1 MIYLRA
7 GRCKATLFGSSLLG
21 GLAVLTL
28 MSAGQA
34 HAAKVPTLA
43 IVNAEIFDATGAA
56 PYHGALVVRD
66 GRIVDVGPA
75 VRAPRGATV
84 IDAKGEALLPGFF
97 DVHTHWTPAGAP
109 AITPKIADAYVASG
123 VTTVNDFHQQ
133 PESFEPRRRWLGAL
147 TAPHVNFVARV
158 STPGGH
164 GADWADEATT
174 RWVDTP
180 ESARAAIEG
189 LAPYKPDAIKAFTDG
204 WRYGSAPDNTSMDGW
219 TLKALTDA
227 AHKLNLK
234 VLTHTVT
241 VDRGVVAADSGV
253 DIIAHSLQDRLLDE
267 ATIAK
272 IKASGLFYAP
282 TLAVYE
288 PVKPGQKPP
297 ADADSPRAQQAVRK
311 FGYALANVKTL
322 QAAGVPIALGT
333 DAGMPGAP
341 HGASTLRELEL
352 LVQAGLTPT
361 QALTAGTATSA
372 RAMNLLADRGTLE
385 KGKRADFVL
394 VSGKPWVSIADVR
407 KVDRVFIDGRPVF
420 GPGAVRS
427 AANDRPTMPALK
439 AKALI
444 DDFERADGR
453 TALDTLRLDDFDGG
467 RDRSLEVS
475 QVLDRGDGDKVLS
488 VAARMAIKAE
498 PDAGVLLPLSRGS
511 VEPVDA
517 TAFQGVSFDIRG
529 DGGSYWVNINTVS
542 GPWQAEV
549 KADPTWRKIQVPF
562 TAFVPA
568 SSARGGAKVWS
579 SVELLEVGVSGS
591 RPAGRK
597 LWFELDDVT
606 FY

>member
-1 MIYLRA
+1 MIVLQL
-7 GRCKATLFGSSLLG
+7 GLSKASFRGALIAASVLLPV
-21 GLAVLTL
+21 A
-28 MSAGQA
+28 AA
-34 HAAKVPTLA
+34 HAATPAVA
-43 IVNAEIFDATGAA
+43 IINAQIFDGTGAA
-56 PYHGALVVRD
+56 PYKGVLVAQD
-66 GRIVDVGPA
+66 GRIVDVGPKA
-75 VRAPRGATV
+75 KPPRGAQV
-84 IDAKGEALLPGFF
+84 IDAKGEAVVPGFF

-109 AITPKIADAYVASG
+109 AITPKIADAYLASG

-133 PESFEPRRRWLGAL
+133 PESFAPRRQWLSTL

-174 RWVDTP
+174 RWVNTP
-180 ESARAAIEG
+180 EAAKAAIEG

-204 WRYGSAPDNTSMDGW
+204 WRYGSSPDNTSMDGW

-234 VLTHTVT
+234 VLSHTVT
-241 VDRGVVAADSGV
+241 VERGAVAAGSGV
-253 DIIAHSLQDRLLDE
+253 DIIAHSLQDEPIDAE
-267 ATIAK
+267 TVAK
-272 IKASGLFYAP
+272 LKANGTFYAP

-297 ADADSPRAQQAVRK
+297 ADADSPRAKLAVQK

-322 QAAGVPIALGT
+322 KDAGIPIALGT
-333 DAGMPGAP
+333 DAGMPGTP
-341 HGASTLRELEL
+341 HGASTLREMEL
-352 LVQAGLTPT
+352 LVQAGLSPSE
-361 QALTAGTATSA
+361 ALIAGTATSA

-394 VSGKPWVSIADVR
+394 IAGQPWATITDIR
-407 KVDRVFIDGRPVF
+407 KVDRVFIDGKAVF
-420 GPGAVRS
+420 GPGSTRS
-427 AANDRPTMPALK
+427 PANDKPTMPVLK
-439 AKALI
+439 AKGPLI

-453 TALDTLRLDDFDGG
+453 TSLDTLRLSDFDGG
-467 RDRSLEVS
+467 RDRSVEVL
-475 QVLDRGDGDKVLS
+475 QTIDRGDGDHVLS
-488 VAARMAIKAE
+488 VAAKMAQKPE

-517 TAFQGVSFDIRG
+517 SAFKGVTFELRG
-529 DGGSYWVNINTVS
+529 DGGPYVLTINSVSGSWATTVS
-542 GPWQAEV
+542 
-549 KADPTWRKIQVPF
+549 ADKTWTKVTVPF
-562 TAFVPA
+562 TDFKR
-568 SSARGGAKVWS
+568 SGRGEGAWTGTD
-579 SVELLEVGVSGS
+579 LLEVGVSGS